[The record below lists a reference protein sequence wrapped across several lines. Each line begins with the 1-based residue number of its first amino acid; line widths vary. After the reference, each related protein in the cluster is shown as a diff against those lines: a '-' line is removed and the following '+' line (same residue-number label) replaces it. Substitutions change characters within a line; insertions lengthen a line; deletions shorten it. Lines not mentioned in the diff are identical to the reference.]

1 MIKETID
8 PESIIQTTDDFTEYI
23 TNNFVPKELRNKVE
37 KELGDI
43 IMDTFEEFVEVEVE
57 NPTEDE
63 IIQNLNN
70 REIEGELPMKELFN
84 IDIQSIIDRIVKERL
99 SEASVPLG
107 PEERPVDDPNNQFQN
122 QKMKNDFDN
131 LSADDLNG
139 PDPSRMRPEEVSLE
153 NAIEEYANQ
162 SGKQMHI
169 QDFKDVIL
177 GILHEFDNTEKITQ
191 LKRFI
196 GTVSNTT
203 TNLRE
208 PQEYEEEIEM
218 PTGEEIPQ
226 ETLAAGAEGMP
237 QETPENPSPEL
248 GGEGGGVEPQLNND
262 ELQGKMQ
269 NKKNTLQ
276 RQ

>member
-226 ETLAAGAEGMP
+226 EALAAGAEGMP